1 MQENIR
7 KIVAAARKARCPI
20 LAVPLSVFEFARQ
33 EWETTKTSPVVV
45 LAPSTPL
52 RPRQNVTKSVA
63 KARKNTQVT
72 TSQHQPHQQ
81 DRRQFQQK
89 TPPPP
94 LFALFRTQKPS
105 ASPLF
110 TLDSV
115 LFEPKPLPLHRMA
128 VRR

>member
-52 RPRQNVTKSVA
+52 RSRQNVTKSVA
-63 KARKNTQVT
+63 KARKYTQVT
-72 TSQHQPHQQ
+72 TSQLKPHQQ
-81 DRRQFQQK
+81 HTRNFTQK
-89 TPPPP
+89 HPLPP
-94 LFALFRTQKPS
+94 LFGKNEHRTWLSHGDFAGFRGECFSS
-105 ASPLF
+105 AWRGRSC
-110 TLDSV
+110 
-115 LFEPKPLPLHRMA
+115 
-128 VRR
+128 